1 MVEEENLT
9 VDNVIEVYYASVHFN
24 LMELRLY
31 IMDRLLLLT
40 RFFLFAMRI

>member
-24 LMELRLY
+24 LMELQLY
-31 IMDRLLLLT
+31 IMDRT
-40 RFFLFAMRI
+40 TLFSE